1 MEFRDEQPLDLGEM
15 IAEETSEQ
23 QKIINDTAFKLAAD
37 LAEQRDRHLAALPPG
52 YRFCAHNDIEFLTED
67 DQTSDVWV
75 LKARQRGHDLAPGEV
90 CDRPGR
96 GSRTE
101 YGWPTVKAD
110 RLTASLPT
118 DEGDCPE
125 CGKPG
130 ARWVATPTL
139 TVLSHATDADHDA
152 CPDVQRRRAV
162 DKLLDPA
169 VWESMYVDA
178 FDDIA
183 WRGTGRMSMGLLPP
197 LDAPALGIITT
208 PPATPEP
215 EDQTSL
221 YDRLHEMWKRVS
233 DGGQYRPD
241 PPPVV
246 SPETIARHQAA
257 ADLPRAPWIAVR
269 NPFQADPI
277 GPSGEMIWMN
287 WEADRAVPSPFNI
300 DPWGSLMGR
309 RLFRTGQFIARPD
322 GRGGWDVAEIMVS
335 S

>member
-37 LAEQRDRHLAALPPG
+37 LAEQRDRHLAVLPPG

-152 CPDVQRRRAV
+152 CPDVQRQRAWG
-162 DKLLDPA
+162 KAL
-169 VWESMYVDA
+169 ESATSAYADL
-178 FDDIA
+178 FDGMIPNGVGD
-183 WRGTGRMSMGLLPP
+183 GS
-197 LDAPALGIITT
+197 ALGIITT
-208 PPATPEP
+208 PPATPGP
-215 EDQTSL
+215 EDTTSL
-221 YDRLHEMWKRVS
+221 LDKLREAFNRIS
-233 DGGQYRPD
+233 GDGQYRPD

-246 SPETIARHQAA
+246 SPETIAGCG
-257 ADLPRAPWIAVR
+257 D
-269 NPFQADPI
+269 
-277 GPSGEMIWMN
+277 GP
-287 WEADRAVPSPFNI
+287 
-300 DPWGSLMGR
+300 
-309 RLFRTGQFIARPD
+309 
-322 GRGGWDVAEIMVS
+322 
-335 S
+335 